1 MGGERVVIALGAVVL
16 AGLLFILGS
25 AFLAGFN
32 YETIVTDQLFS
43 WGTMYMLSGL
53 LIVVVIFLVIFVS
66 KRG

>member
-1 MGGERVVIALGAVVL
+1 MGGERIVIALGAVVL
-16 AGLLFILGS
+16 AGLLFIFGS
-25 AFLAGFN
+25 AFLAEFDYG
-32 YETIVTDQLFS
+32 TIVTDQLFS

>member
-16 AGLLFILGS
+16 AGLVFIFGP
-25 AFLAGFN
+25 AILAEFDYG
-32 YETIVTDQLFS
+32 TIVTDQLFS